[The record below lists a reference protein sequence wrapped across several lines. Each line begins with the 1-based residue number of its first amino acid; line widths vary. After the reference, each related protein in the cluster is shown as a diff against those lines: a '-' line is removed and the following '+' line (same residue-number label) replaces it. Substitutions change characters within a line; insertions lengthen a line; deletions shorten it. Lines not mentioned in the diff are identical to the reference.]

1 MTNYKLYS
9 RQHFKW
15 RMLCSVRSDRNLQCP
30 RRRSLWMVLHYTRR
44 KMLRYTRRETVDTN
58 TGWREGETGESC
70 WCQAGLTWGL
80 GAGAGLFPHLRHAA
94 RLTHPGIAAALAGL
108 CKEGTCY
115 RYQMSAIQTGR
126 HDNSASFNL
135 LYQSQVTMP
144 TRTRLVRFKCNI
156 WSIKKYF
163 W

>member
-1 MTNYKLYS
+1 MRKVLRYTTVKVLRYTRRKV
-9 RQHFKW
+9 
-15 RMLCSVRSDRNLQCP
+15 LCYTTRK
-30 RRRSLWMVLHYTRR
+30 VLRYTRTKVLRYIRR

-58 TGWREGETGESC
+58 TGWREGETSESC

-80 GAGAGLFPHLRHAA
+80 GAGAGLLPHLRHTA

-115 RYQMSAIQTGR
+115 RYHMSAIQTGR

-144 TRTRLVRFKCNI
+144 TRTRLVRFKWNI
-156 WSIKKYF
+156 
-163 W
+163 